1 MIVAVS
7 WKSEDRPV
15 RSLGFECRRL
25 ELTRC
30 SLSNLNLIVMKCG
43 SGPAPTVR
51 GGRTVATAIQPPG
64 CIAAVPRY
72 SRVAGVEKILSA
84 INRFDVPLRRR
95 LFRLLR

>member
-51 GGRTVATAIQPPG
+51 GGRTVVTAIRRPA
-64 CIAAVPRY
+64 CIEEARPY
-72 SRVAGVEKILSA
+72 SGVAGVEKILSA

-95 LFRLLR
+95 LFRLLW